1 MKGLATLRLL
11 RALQSRLG
19 PDERARPLV
28 DAFDLVVG
36 TSTGAILAA
45 ALVARRM
52 TLDEVDRMY
61 RNLGAAVFSSFTNGN
76 GGGGGGS
83 GGGGGGGSGVPQG
96 ADAVAAAIWGAPDA
110 GEEAAATSDPS
121 RSSTSPREVG
131 DPPPTTNAKPPQ
143 PPPAPSGWRD
153 NLVRAYHS
161 STRSMRVAVYG
172 AKHDAA
178 LFELYLKHL
187 CVFGAQGAPAT
198 ALPGDAGDGGAS
210 VASGGKPSSAKPNA
224 SVNASNSPEDRE
236 ADAKAAA
243 ACKDDEND
251 HLTAPRSR
259 YGESFFFS
267 LKEVLRVFLSFFRRG
282 NVHPFFLFPPS
293 LEHRIT
299 SIG

>member
-11 RALQSRLG
+11 RALQARLG

-52 TLDEVDRMY
+52 TLDEVYRMY
-61 RNLGAAVFSSFTNGN
+61 TNLGAAVFSSFTG
-76 GGGGGGS
+76 GGGGVGGGGGS
-83 GGGGGGGSGVPQG
+83 RGVPQD
-96 ADAVAAAIWGAPDA
+96 ADAVAAAIWGGGGDA
-110 GEEAAATSDPS
+110 SGSAADGGQEAAAAAAAASSVPS
-121 RSSTSPREVG
+121 RSSSSPREVG
-131 DPPPTTNAKPPQ
+131 DGSATAASTAAATATNARPPQAPPPSA
-143 PPPAPSGWRD
+143 SSWRD

-187 CVFGAQGAPAT
+187 CVFGSVGAPAT

-210 VASGGKPSSAKPNA
+210 VASGGKPSSAKPNSA
-224 SVNASNSPEDRE
+224 VNASSNPEDRE

-259 YGESFFFS
+259 
-267 LKEVLRVFLSFFRRG
+267 
-282 NVHPFFLFPPS
+282 
-293 LEHRIT
+293 
-299 SIG
+299 

>member
-52 TLDEVDRMY
+52 TLDEVYRMY
-61 RNLGAAVFSSFTNGN
+61 TNLGAAVFSSFTAN

-83 GGGGGGGSGVPQG
+83 AGGAPQD
-96 ADAVAAAIWGAPDA
+96 ADAVAAAIWGGGDVRSGSVADQEGA
-110 GEEAAATSDPS
+110 VAATAAAEAANNSDPS
-121 RSSTSPREVG
+121 RPSSSPREVG
-131 DPPPTTNAKPPQ
+131 DGSAAAAAASTAAATTNA
-143 PPPAPSGWRD
+143 PASSSSSSWRD
-153 NLVRAYHS
+153 NIVRAYHS

-187 CVFGAQGAPAT
+187 CVFGSVGAPAT

-210 VASGGKPSSAKPNA
+210 VASGGKPSSAKPNSA
-224 SVNASNSPEDRE
+224 SNASPKNPEDRE
-236 ADAKAAA
+236 TDAKAAA

-259 YGESFFFS
+259 
-267 LKEVLRVFLSFFRRG
+267 
-282 NVHPFFLFPPS
+282 
-293 LEHRIT
+293 
-299 SIG
+299 

>member
-61 RNLGAAVFSSFTNGN
+61 RNLGAAVFSSFTGGN
-76 GGGGGGS
+76 GGSGAGGGS
-83 GGGGGGGSGVPQG
+83 GGGSGPGSGRGVPQG
-96 ADAVAAAIWGAPDA
+96 ADAVAAAIWGDGAGTTAD
-110 GEEAAATSDPS
+110 GEEGGTSGPH
-121 RSSTSPREVG
+121 RSSSSPREAG
-131 DPPPTTNAKPPQ
+131 DGSSAAAANARAPPP
-143 PPPAPSGWRD
+143 PSGWRD

-161 STRSMRVAVYG
+161 STRAMRVAVDG

-210 VASGGKPSSAKPNA
+210 VASGGKPSSIKPNTAVTA
-224 SVNASNSPEDRE
+224 SSSPEDKE
-236 ADAKAAA
+236 TDAKAAA

-259 YGESFFFS
+259 
-267 LKEVLRVFLSFFRRG
+267 
-282 NVHPFFLFPPS
+282 
-293 LEHRIT
+293 
-299 SIG
+299 

>member
-1 MKGLATLRLL
+1 VLSIDGGGMKGLATLRLL

-61 RNLGAAVFSSFTNGN
+61 RNLGAAVFSSFSPSNSN
-76 GGGGGGS
+76 GGSGSGGS
-83 GGGGGGGSGVPQG
+83 GGGVPQG
-96 ADAVAAAIWGAPDA
+96 ADAVAAAIWGGGGGSAE
-110 GEEAAATSDPS
+110 GEEAAAAAVEAS
-121 RSSTSPREVG
+121 RLSSSPREVG
-131 DPPPTTNAKPPQ
+131 DAAAAAANNSNAAQNPPPS
-143 PPPAPSGWRD
+143 SGWRD

-187 CVFGAQGAPAT
+187 CVFGSVGAPAT
-198 ALPGDAGDGGAS
+198 ALPGDAGDGGAA
-210 VASGGKPSSAKPNA
+210 VASGGKPSSAKPNSA
-224 SVNASNSPEDRE
+224 ASNPSPNPEDKE
-236 ADAKAAA
+236 TDAKAAA

-259 YGESFFFS
+259 
-267 LKEVLRVFLSFFRRG
+267 
-282 NVHPFFLFPPS
+282 
-293 LEHRIT
+293 
-299 SIG
+299 